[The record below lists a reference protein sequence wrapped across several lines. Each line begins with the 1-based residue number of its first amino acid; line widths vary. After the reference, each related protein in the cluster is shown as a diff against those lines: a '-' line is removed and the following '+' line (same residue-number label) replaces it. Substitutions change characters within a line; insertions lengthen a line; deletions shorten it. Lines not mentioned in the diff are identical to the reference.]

1 MNLKNEFDP
10 IREWATN
17 KGIYEKG
24 DPKTQSLK
32 LFEEAGELA
41 KAILKNDKEEI
52 IDAIGDCCV
61 VLTSIAELCR
71 INISEMENVSIE
83 HCINSAYQVIAKR
96 SGSMQNGTFVKDG
109 KS

>member
-1 MNLKNEFDP
+1 MNLKNEFNP
-10 IREWATN
+10 IREWATD
-17 KGIYEKG
+17 KGIYLKG

-41 KAILKNDKEEI
+41 KAILNEDPDEI

-71 INISEMENVSIE
+71 RNIKGMENAYIE
-83 HCINSAYQVIAKR
+83 SCINTAYEVIAKR
-96 SGSMQNGTFVKDG
+96 SGKMQNGTFVKNE
-109 KS
+109 K